1 MTACSAGFRRCVTR
15 TLWIIPSVLVLAG
28 TARAAPLTVTPRFG
42 VSEEYND
49 NIFFN
54 QNHTEDY
61 ITSLRLGL
69 TAVYQRPDL
78 TTSLSTGTSARFFA
92 RGVGTNAIDLAE
104 ATRGNLSTAYQASS
118 RLSFGLSDSIARV
131 GRTRSLSSAT
141 TTDLGTTD
149 STAANTV
156 TTSSTDLGGV
166 SVLLPRGNALS
177 NSLGVTAGYLLTP
190 LVSSTVA
197 YTNTL
202 FTFSDP
208 GGTNLTNSGSLGLGY
223 EWSPTFGTN
232 VGYSYSRFDSNVSA
246 DADTHTVTVGANYEF
261 SPEWSAYGSAGGF
274 INRQFGFGTTSTIG
288 TPTRTGATFDLG
300 LTRTFE
306 SSGLT
311 VRGRQ
316 GITPSAGVA
325 GTSITREGL
334 LSYYAVLAQE
344 LTGSLT
350 TSYSSFDTSQGSFQ
364 VFQLYTGIS
373 YAVWQNVS
381 AGLFYGYRRSEAG
394 QAVGSILSA
403 GTIDSNVV
411 RLQVWVTYPLW
422 RGDI

>member
-1 MTACSAGFRRCVTR
+1 MTACGRGLRRCAAR
-15 TLWIIPSVLVLAG
+15 TLWITSVVLALAG
-28 TARAAPLTVTPRFG
+28 TATAAPVTVTPSFS
-42 VSEEYND
+42 VNEEYND

-61 ITSLRLGL
+61 ITSLHLGL
-69 TAVYQRPDL
+69 IASYLRPDL
-78 TTSLSTGTSARFFA
+78 TALLSTGTSARFFA
-92 RGVGTNAIDLAE
+92 RGVGTNTLDLAE

-118 RLSFGLSDSIARV
+118 RLSLGLSDSIARV
-131 GRTRSLSSAT
+131 GRTRGLSST
-141 TTDLGTTD
+141 TITDLGTTD

-156 TTSSTDLGGV
+156 TTSNTDLGGV

-177 NSLGVTAGYLLTP
+177 NSFGVTAGYLLTP
-190 LVSSTVA
+190 LVSSSVA

-208 GGTNLTNSGSLGLGY
+208 GGTNLTSTGSLGLGY

-246 DADTHTVTVGANYEF
+246 DADTHTVTLGANYQL
-261 SPEWSAYGSAGGF
+261 SPEWSVNGTGGGF
-274 INRQFGFGTTSTIG
+274 VNRQYASGTTS

-300 LTRTFE
+300 LTRAFE
-306 SSGLT
+306 WSRLT

-334 LSYYAVLAQE
+334 LSYYVLLAQK
-344 LTGSLT
+344 LRGSLT
-350 TSYSSFDTSQGSFQ
+350 TSYSPFDTSQGSFQ

-373 YAVWQNVS
+373 YTVWENVS
-381 AGLFYGYRRSEAG
+381 AGLFYAYRRSDAG
-394 QAVGSILSA
+394 QAVGSTLAA

-411 RLQVWVTYPLW
+411 RLQISMHYPLW
-422 RGDI
+422 RGDL